1 MNIVDHLLLA
11 SLRNLNRWRFALR
24 LRRHGRLAYL
34 ESAQQEG
41 PSLVF
46 LHGLGASKDQWGPA
60 VYQLARKYHCLFIDL
75 PGHGQS
81 TCTALQGLGPQ
92 AMLAE
97 VESLLDRLSARPVV
111 LIGSSLGGCLAAL
124 YAAMKPERV
133 ERLVLLAP
141 AGLGEAALGPVFQ
154 TRLREGQDAS
164 FGYRTVEEMQRFWR
178 LLFVRPPQVA
188 GLLAS
193 ALAASGRARYATLQ
207 KVVADT
213 RHEGLDVLVG
223 QLPSIACRTL
233 VIWGRDDQVFSIAVL
248 APLLRALPNASSQVI
263 EGTGHVPYLERG
275 GEVVAAIT
283 RFIGRPCALEA
294 GRCSK

>member
-1 MNIVDHLLLA
+1 MNVVDHLLLDG
-11 SLRNLNRWRFALR
+11 LRNLNRWRFALK

-34 ESAQQEG
+34 ESTRQEG
-41 PSLVF
+41 TSLVF

-60 VYQLARKYHCLFIDL
+60 VYQLSRKHHCLFIDL
-75 PGHGQS
+75 PVHGQS
-81 TCTALQGLGPQ
+81 TCTAPRGLGPQ

-97 VESLLDRLSARPVV
+97 IECLLDQLSARPVV

-124 YAAMKPERV
+124 YAAKKPERV
-133 ERLVLLAP
+133 ERLILMAP

-154 TRLREGQDAS
+154 SNLRDGHNGS

-178 LLFVRPPQVA
+178 LLFVRPPQIA
-188 GLLAS
+188 GRLAS

-213 RHEGLDVLVG
+213 RKEGLDVLVG

-233 VIWGRDDQVFSIAVL
+233 VIWGREDQVFSIAAL
-248 APLLRALPNASSQVI
+248 ALLLRALPNASSQVI

-283 RFIGRPCALEA
+283 RFMGGPRALEV